1 MAATPDVVSPSG
13 TDDAVV
19 ATSRGEATGLTTRM
33 SADARRAQLIEVGW
47 QLLQSRPIH
56 ELPLDEVAAAAGISR
71 TLLFHYFPTK
81 ADFYFAVV
89 STMGEQLLRP
99 PRLPGGTAT
108 PDRIRSLVDGF
119 VRLVERNRLSYTAL
133 VRGAG
138 GGDQRIVQLIADTRD
153 ALVPRW
159 LDAAGCVDPSPLTTL
174 IVRGWLVGMEETVIA
189 WNPQEVPREALID
202 HLTESFLAE
211 LTLAEGRP

>member
-1 MAATPDVVSPSG
+1 MVGPV
-13 TDDAVV
+13 AV
-19 ATSRGEATGLTTRM
+19 AEPGSTTRM
-33 SADARRAQLIEVGW
+33 TADARRAQLIEIGW
-47 QLLQSRPIH
+47 ELLQSRPIH

-89 STMGEQLLRP
+89 STMGERLLRP
-99 PRLPGGTAT
+99 PRLPEGLGPAE
-108 PDRIRSLVDGF
+108 RIRTLVDGF
-119 VRLVERNRLSYTAL
+119 VRLVERNRMSYTAL

-138 GGDQRIVQLIADTRD
+138 GGDQRIVELIADTRD

-159 LDAAGCVDPSPLTTL
+159 LDAAGCPDASALTTL
-174 IVRGWLVGMEETVIA
+174 TVRGWLVGMEETVIA
-189 WNPQEVPREALID
+189 WDPREVPRGALVD

-211 LTLAEGRP
+211 LTLAEGRT

>member
-1 MAATPDVVSPSG
+1 MAVTPDVVSPP
-13 TDDAVV
+13 
-19 ATSRGEATGLTTRM
+19 GLTTRM

-47 QLLQSRPIH
+47 ELLQSRPIH
-56 ELPLDEVAAAAGISR
+56 ELPLDDVASAAGISR

-89 STMGEQLLRP
+89 STMGARLLHP
-99 PRLPGGTAT
+99 PRLPEGAGAQE
-108 PDRIRSLVDGF
+108 RIRSLVDGF

-159 LDAAGCVDPSPLTTL
+159 LDAADCPDTSPLTRL
-174 IVRGWLVGMEETVIA
+174 IVRGWLVGMEETVLA
-189 WNPQEVPREALID
+189 WDPRSVSREALVD
-202 HLTESFLAE
+202 HLTASFLAE
-211 LTLAEGRP
+211 LALAEGRT